1 MSLSGYCVN
10 ILLVLGPVFFCVV
23 VSRFSFHQVPG
34 FSGRRLVRT
43 VSTSPLF
50 VSPCCPLVPEID
62 FVVSPYSFV
71 ARSSLSLLPLCF
83 GVSCPFPVSRLTVS
97 PVLSLLAFPLF
108 PASDSSGRRLVR
120 VVRALA
126 PPVSLFPSFLLLAS
140 PSGVVPGLS
149 GRRLVRI
156 SSATL
161 ISLLLSFTSLIPDL
175 LSRRDLRLSVIFLAA
190 DWSGVSHCWLSS
202 QTIPSSKP
210 GTFSGR
216 RLVRGVAAHH
226 ILMVLLTRQQA
237 KQSWS
242 EPDPNAQFDDL
253 LEALGLYKDIS
264 TEYGLNQTVHHQ
276 WRFGDPHK
284 KTGEPDRH
292 DYEIKIVNGIEVAP
306 GPNWHS
312 LYRWVVSQAAEFLA
326 FQTVYLVTDNRDLLA
341 DTVANTP
348 GLGHWPMV
356 AAWWKERIQ
365 YVGPYGERTTV
376 VFVPI
381 SADTGLDRVHGL
393 APTYLMHVS
402 FSSRPSIL
410 PLSTAIVFL

>member
-10 ILLVLGPVFFCVV
+10 ILLVPGPVFFCVV
-23 VSRFSFHQVPG
+23 FSRFSFHQVPG

-126 PPVSLFPSFLLLAS
+126 PPLSLSPSFLLLAS

-161 ISLLLSFTSLIPDL
+161 ISLLPSLFYL
-175 LSRRDLRLSVIFLAA
+175 
-190 DWSGVSHCWLSS
+190 
-202 QTIPSSKP
+202 
-210 GTFSGR
+210 
-216 RLVRGVAAHH
+216 
-226 ILMVLLTRQQA
+226 
-237 KQSWS
+237 
-242 EPDPNAQFDDL
+242 
-253 LEALGLYKDIS
+253 
-264 TEYGLNQTVHHQ
+264 
-276 WRFGDPHK
+276 PH
-284 KTGEPDRH
+284 P
-292 DYEIKIVNGIEVAP
+292 
-306 GPNWHS
+306 
-312 LYRWVVSQAAEFLA
+312 
-326 FQTVYLVTDNRDLLA
+326 
-341 DTVANTP
+341 
-348 GLGHWPMV
+348 
-356 AAWWKERIQ
+356 
-365 YVGPYGERTTV
+365 
-376 VFVPI
+376 
-381 SADTGLDRVHGL
+381 
-393 APTYLMHVS
+393 
-402 FSSRPSIL
+402 
-410 PLSTAIVFL
+410 